1 MRLLHAGL
9 RQRRHRADRATKARA
24 GAARTGGGDGGRGAG
39 EAYLPLHRIR
49 ALLPSGARL
58 DPRDIRSNAGRR
70 MTVRRTGLRVVIIA
84 AVVLIVGIAVAALA
98 MRHLWFGKAGGP
110 VQAVN
115 APADVVARG
124 KYLAEAAD

>member
-9 RQRRHRADRATKARA
+9 RQRGHRADRATKARA

-58 DPRDIRSNAGRR
+58 DPRDTRSDAGRR

-84 AVVLIVGIAVAALA
+84 AVVLIAGIAAAAFA
-98 MRHLWFGKAGGP
+98 MRNLWFGKTGGP
-110 VQAVN
+110 GE
-115 APADVVARG
+115 VARRAG
-124 KYLAEAAD
+124 